1 MKSTAN
7 KLSGFL
13 SLDLQ
18 VVVKEHH
25 PAGHDG
31 VCSPIIPAFKKIRQE
46 DYPSSNKTRLQ
57 AGPKR
62 AWASWQYLVSIIR
75 EHSLKVLMGSLL
87 CTK

>member
-1 MKSTAN
+1 MI
-7 KLSGFL
+7 
-13 SLDLQ
+13 
-18 VVVKEHH
+18 VKENH

-31 VCSPIIPAFKKIRQE
+31 VRSPIIPALKKLRQE

-62 AWASWQYLVSIIR
+62 VWATGQYRVSIIKER
-75 EHSLKVLMGSLL
+75 SLKVLMGSLL